1 MLIQLAQTPV
11 ELTSC
16 FTVIQQLRPHLT
28 LENFLDQVGRQQEQ
42 GYQIAYLHTDHQVRS
57 VAGFRILE
65 VLWQG
70 RYLYVDDLVTEAASR
85 SRGFGDALFDWLV
98 EYGKAQGC
106 AHLDLDSGVQRTE
119 AHRFYFR
126 KRMQISSYHFSLTL

>member
-1 MLIQLAQTPV
+1 MLIQLAQTDS
-11 ELTSC
+11 ELEAC
-16 FTVIQQLRPHLT
+16 FPVIQQLRPHL
-28 LENFLDQVGRQQEQ
+28 QVAPFVEQVRRQQAQ

-70 RYLYVDDLVTEAASR
+70 RFLYVDDLVTDVACR
-85 SRGFGDALFDWLV
+85 SRGFGDALFDWLA

-106 AHLDLDSGVQRTE
+106 AHLNLDSGVQRYE

-126 KRMQISSYHFSLTL
+126 KRMQISSYHFSLKL